1 MIALVAA
8 MLFATVGL
16 LKLASSQLKAFDAS
30 PESEEAQG
38 EMNHLARSDRKRRLK
53 SADLRVGVCLRC
65 CDV

>member
-16 LKLASSQLKAFDAS
+16 LKLASSQLPAFDAS

-38 EMNHLARSDRKRRLK
+38 EVNHLAGLIENV
-53 SADLRVGVCLRC
+53 A
-65 CDV
+65 